1 MCRGLLVDTGSN
13 DDQPVCID
21 GSADIADFE
30 VLHVYTTAVRA
41 IINAAKR
48 NRFDNFTGNSLS
60 HLITPTIIII
70 ADSRGEIKTNPAGL
84 MGRQDYCC
92 AWGNTVCDK
101 TILLDTR

>member
-1 MCRGLLVDTGSN
+1 MRVG
-13 DDQPVCID
+13 
-21 GSADIADFE
+21 GSADITDFG
-30 VLHVYTTAVRA
+30 VLQICMAALERTITT
-41 IINAAKR
+41 AAKR

-60 HLITPTIIII
+60 HLITPTVIIIV
-70 ADSRGEIKTNPAGL
+70 DSRGEIKTNPAGL